1 MQFDYMKWLIYIVY
15 AFGALLI
22 ACLARSFYVRSQFR
36 DMDDSDKLQT
46 PTYEEMDSGIKLIPE
61 FYYVNLIVLNLG
73 RTQD

>member
-22 ACLARSFYVRSQFR
+22 AYLARSFYIRSQFR

-46 PTYEEMDSGIKLIPE
+46 PTYEEMDSGIKLSDDE
-61 FYYVNLIVLNLG
+61 E
-73 RTQD
+73 DDS